1 MATKLA
7 EKPVGS
13 NVKMNLNGAQKEFII
28 IHQGLPS
35 SMYDSSCNGTWMLF
49 KDVYTQMDWDSSN
62 NDYKNS
68 GINSYLNET
77 FLNLFD
83 DNIKSAIKQVKI
95 PYQNGT
101 GSGGSVASGANGL
114 SCKIFLLSGY
124 ELGITTSDESNLTM
138 DGAKLSYF
146 EPGYEIGARSIRMAY
161 FNGSAVN
168 WWLRSVDTRN
178 TQNAFQVMGSGAIA
192 PSKCNLSIWVRPAL
206 ILPQDLY
213 VTDDGEVVTNQ
224 PPTTP
229 SYISFETPKAG
240 KNLGISWGESTDP
253 DGDTIDYLL
262 ERQVDTGEWAQI
274 AKTSATRYT
283 DVCPSS
289 GTNVNYRVK
298 ANDRK
303 GGESDYR
310 TGTAKEIVYNQPPSV
325 PASITFGDP
334 HAGKPLQITCEAST
348 DPDGNPITYIWER
361 QIDSGGWTQIGS
373 GAETSITDTVPS
385 SGTNINYRVKARD
398 SEGAE
403 SGYRT
408 GSAKAIIY
416 NQPPTIPGVPQYKY
430 PIPGEEMPV
439 KWQASA
445 DPENGTV
452 TYIVE
457 TKLGDGEWTQA
468 RETPETSCLVS
479 VPQVSAVETM
489 ITVRVKAKDQEGAES
504 AYSTGETVEIL
515 YHKVIRKIPWQR
527 GKPFKA
533 RQYTYNGKKQY
544 QTMREGALAG
554 IEAKP

>member
-1 MATKLA
+1 MAKLSTKAPGDLVKIRENGA
-7 EKPVGS
+7 LVYVRVLKHGYPINGNGRTLVIRGNQGPEMVWGSSNSYVTS
-13 NVKMNLNGAQKEFII
+13 NVDNWLN
-28 IHQGLPS
+28 
-35 SMYDSSCNGTWMLF
+35 NT
-49 KDVYTQMDWDSSN
+49 
-62 NDYKNS
+62 
-68 GINSYLNET
+68 YLNSI
-77 FLNLFD
+77 D
-83 DNIKSAIKQVKI
+83 VNIREQIEPVSIQSCI
-95 PYQNGT
+95 GNGNKT
-101 GSGGSVASGANGL
+101 VTNIDR
-114 SCKIFLLSGY
+114 KIFLLSY
-124 ELGITTSDESNLTM
+124 TELGFSDRPTEIPIEGSPIEYFDS
-138 DGAKLSYF
+138 DGK
-146 EPGYEIGARSIRMAY
+146 RSIA
-161 FNGSAVN
+161 
-168 WWLRSVDTRN
+168 
-178 TQNAFQVMGSGAIA
+178 SGALRTPFIRN
-192 PSKCNLSIWVRPAL
+192 SGNSSIVYVTNGGYSSSSDFRSEYPVRPAFT
-206 ILPQDLY
+206 LPSDLN
-213 VTDDGEVVTNQ
+213 VTDDGEVVTNE

-229 SYISFETPKAG
+229 PYISFETPKAG
-240 KNLGISWGESTDP
+240 KIVEVTCGASTDP
-253 DGDTIDYLL
+253 EGDPIDYIF
-262 ERQVDTGEWAQI
+262 EKQI
-274 AKTSATRYT
+274 DSGSWEMVSSGSQTTVSSTI
-283 DVCPSS
+283 PSS
-289 GTNVNYRVK
+289 GTKVNFRVK
-298 ANDRK
+298 ARDSQGNV
-303 GGESDYR
+303 SAYC
-310 TGTAKEIVYNQPPSV
+310 TGIAKEIVYNQPPSV

-385 SGTNINYRVKARD
+385 SGTNYNVRVKARD

-479 VPQVSAVETM
+479 VPQVSAAGTM
-489 ITVRVKAKDQEGAES
+489 IIVRVKAKDQEGAES

-515 YHKVIRKIPWQR
+515 YHKVIRKIPWQQ

-554 IEAKP
+554 IEAEP

>member
-1 MATKLA
+1 MATLGTKA
-7 EKPVGS
+7 EGS
-13 NVKMNLNGAQKEFII
+13 IVKIKENGSLVDFYVAQHNYESGLNGSGRTLLVRKDC
-28 IHQGLPS
+28 
-35 SMYDSSCNGTWMLF
+35 YDNRLWEDGQVNAYDGS
-49 KDVYTQMDWDSSN
+49 DIDSWFNSA
-62 NDYKNS
+62 YKNS
-68 GINSYLNET
+68 L
-77 FLNLFD
+77 D
-83 DNIKSAIKQVKI
+83 ANIRSAIGATTI
-95 PYQNGT
+95 YYTPGNGNYSVT
-101 GSGGSVASGANGL
+101 TLERSVFALSVTELGKSNGNANVEGSVLPIASTLEIAHLNGRANNQWTRSPFRNVLGNVWSL
-114 SCKIFLLSGY
+114 NSSGFVQNTHAY
-124 ELGITTSDESNLTM
+124 DELC
-138 DGAKLSYF
+138 
-146 EPGYEIGARSIRMAY
+146 
-161 FNGSAVN
+161 GS
-168 WWLRSVDTRN
+168 
-178 TQNAFQVMGSGAIA
+178 
-192 PSKCNLSIWVRPAL
+192 RPAFT
-206 ILPQDLY
+206 LPEICIVKDS
-213 VTDDGEVVTNQ
+213 GEVISNQ

-229 SYISFETPKAG
+229 SSISFGTPKAG
-240 KNLGISWGESTDP
+240 KSLQITCGASTDP
-253 DGDTIDYLL
+253 DSDPITYVF
-262 ERQVDTGEWAQI
+262 ERQIDSSSWAQI
-274 AKTSATRYT
+274 ASGSATTVT
-283 DVCPSS
+283 DTVPSS
-289 GTNVNYRVK
+289 GTNYNVRVK
-298 ANDRK
+298 AKDSN
-303 GGESDYR
+303 GNESDYR
-310 TGTAKEIVYNQPPSV
+310 TGTAKAIVYNQPPLV

-334 HAGKPLQITCEAST
+334 HAGKPLQITCAAST
-348 DPDGNPITYIWER
+348 DPDGNPITYIWGR

-385 SGTNINYRVKARD
+385 SGTNYNVRVKARD

-403 SGYRT
+403 SAYRN

-430 PIPGEEMPV
+430 PLPGEKMSV
-439 KWQASA
+439 KWQAST

>member
-1 MATKLA
+1 MGTPISQLA
-7 EKPVGS
+7 EGTTLKIKKPSGTIAIYYIAKH
-13 NVKMNLNGAQKEFII
+13 NYEPNLNGNGRCAVVLKEHEGSPGGYNVASWDSNGENAYLSATIHTQYLKESFLNTFDEPTKKLIGKTKFYVSRGNQDKTII
-28 IHQGLPS
+28 TGEAEIFLPS
-35 SMYDSSCNGTWMLF
+35 VTELGLTTRVGS
-49 KDVYTQMDWDSSN
+49 DWSPAVEGSRFPN
-62 NDYKNS
+62 YS
-68 GINSYLNET
+68 TI
-77 FLNLFD
+77 
-83 DNIKSAIKQVKI
+83 QV
-95 PYQNGT
+95 
-101 GSGGSVASGANGL
+101 SGAN
-114 SCKIFLLSGY
+114 SFWTRTSNEATPDKYNSASAYICQSG
-124 ELGITTSDESNLTM
+124 TSDVASTNTSA
-138 DGAKLSYF
+138 G
-146 EPGYEIGARSIRMAY
+146 GYIREMFTLPETAEVDD
-161 FNGSAVN
+161 NDCLIVN
-168 WWLRSVDTRN
+168 
-178 TQNAFQVMGSGAIA
+178 
-192 PSKCNLSIWVRPAL
+192 
-206 ILPQDLY
+206 
-213 VTDDGEVVTNQ
+213 E

-229 SYISFETPKAG
+229 SFISFETPKAG

-274 AKTSATRYT
+274 AKTSATKYT

-310 TGTAKEIVYNQPPSV
+310 TGTAKAIVYNQPPSV

-334 HAGKPLQITCEAST
+334 HAGKSLQITCAAST

-373 GAETSITDTVPS
+373 GASTSITDTVPS

-416 NQPPTIPGVPQYKY
+416 NQLPTIPGVPQYKY
-430 PIPGEEMPV
+430 PIPGEEMSV
-439 KWQASA
+439 KWQAST
-445 DPENGTV
+445 DPESGAV

-479 VPQVSAVETM
+479 VPQVSAAGTM
-489 ITVRVKAKDQEGAES
+489 IIVRVKAKDQEGAES
-504 AYSTGETVEIL
+504 AYSTGETAEIL
-515 YHKVIRKIPWQR
+515 YHKVIRKIPWQQ

-554 IEAKP
+554 IEAEP

>member
-1 MATKLA
+1 MAKNLVDLPLGAKFKFGSIYDEPIIWKVSDKHHDGYPENSVTLVTENMIKALCFDA
-7 EKPVGS
+7 KEPSNSQQNRQSSGNERYAYSNIRQWLNSDASAGQWYTPQHGADAPPNAS
-13 NVKMNLNGAQKEFII
+13 NVSENNGQPINPYEAQEGFLCGFTSEEKKLL
-28 IHQGLPS
+28 LPTTITVKKNS
-35 SMYDSSCNGTWMLF
+35 IDGGGSESCTDKILLMSCNEVGFDVSAQSYGKKLSIFSDDSSRSTSF
-49 KDVYTQMDWDSSN
+49 TPAASKN
-62 NDYKNS
+62 NDYPNS
-68 GINSYLNET
+68 LNT
-77 FLNLFD
+77 GYWLRDFWAT
-83 DNIKSAIKQVKI
+83 SG
-95 PYQNGT
+95 PYGVN
-101 GSGGSVASGANGL
+101 ASG
-114 SCKIFLLSGY
+114 
-124 ELGITTSDESNLTM
+124 
-138 DGAKLSYF
+138 
-146 EPGYEIGARSIRMAY
+146 RMAY
-161 FNGSAVN
+161 LSGFDGAVG
-168 WWLRSVDTRN
+168 LR
-178 TQNAFQVMGSGAIA
+178 
-192 PSKCNLSIWVRPAL
+192 PLCNLPD
-206 ILPQDLY
+206 DLL
-213 VTDDGEVVTNQ
+213 VSE
-224 PPTTP
+224 
-229 SYISFETPKAG
+229 
-240 KNLGISWGESTDP
+240 
-253 DGDTIDYLL
+253 
-262 ERQVDTGEWAQI
+262 
-274 AKTSATRYT
+274 YT
-283 DVCPSS
+283 DEDGCYVIF
-289 GTNVNYRVK
+289 VNS
-298 ANDRK
+298 N
-303 GGESDYR
+303 
-310 TGTAKEIVYNQPPSV
+310 PSV

-385 SGTNINYRVKARD
+385 SGTNYNVRVKARD

-439 KWQASA
+439 KWQAST
-445 DPENGTV
+445 DPESGAV

-554 IEAKP
+554 IEAEP